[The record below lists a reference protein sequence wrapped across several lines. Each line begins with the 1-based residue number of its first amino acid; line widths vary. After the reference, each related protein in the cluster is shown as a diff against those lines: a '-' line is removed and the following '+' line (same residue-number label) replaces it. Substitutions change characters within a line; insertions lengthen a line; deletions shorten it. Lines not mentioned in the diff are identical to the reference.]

1 MLNLQR
7 LGLLA
12 VCITWVTAAT
22 ASDAGSRYTGEH
34 FSTRSPVLARNGMAA
49 TSHPIA
55 SSIAVDIMKKGGSA
69 IDAAIAANAMLAL
82 VEPHACGIG
91 GDLFAIVWDPKTGKL
106 AGYNGSGRTP
116 AGLEYEELRALLGD
130 AENIPLFGPLSVS
143 VPGAVDGWFALHERY
158 GKLPMREIL
167 APAIEYARQGV
178 AITEVDAALWDEALT
193 EFSQSDLPK
202 SQLQELFRTY
212 RIEGRAPAAGEIFRN
227 PDLAD
232 SYERLAAGGRE
243 SFYQGETA
251 RRIIKAIHDRGGKLQ
266 LSDLARHK
274 GEWVTPVSSDYRGY
288 DVYELPPNS
297 QGIAALQ
304 ILNVLKAYP
313 LAAMGRDSAAFWH
326 LFVESKKL
334 AYEDRAK
341 FYADPLFSEV
351 PLDYLLSD
359 DYADMRRELIDP
371 GQAALTVSAGSPPPH
386 GDTTF
391 LVTADAD
398 GMMVSFIQSNYWE
411 FGSGIVA
418 DGTGFALQN
427 RGYSFSLEPGHA
439 NVYAAGKRPFHTIIP
454 AFLMQDDI
462 PLMAF
467 GVMGGY
473 LQPQA
478 HAQIVINIIDF
489 GMNVQEA
496 GDVARAV
503 HSAASQ
509 PTGGSM
515 SDGGTLYM
523 EAGIPES
530 VAEELRKMGHT
541 VVHGKRRYVGSYGG
555 YQAIWR
561 DPETGVYHG
570 ASEMRYDGVAAG
582 Y

>member
-212 RIEGRAPAAGEIFRN
+212 RIDGRAPAAGEIFRN
-227 PDLAD
+227 PDL
-232 SYERLAAGGRE
+232 
-243 SFYQGETA
+243 
-251 RRIIKAIHDRGGKLQ
+251 
-266 LSDLARHK
+266 
-274 GEWVTPVSSDYRGY
+274 
-288 DVYELPPNS
+288 
-297 QGIAALQ
+297 
-304 ILNVLKAYP
+304 
-313 LAAMGRDSAAFWH
+313 
-326 LFVESKKL
+326 
-334 AYEDRAK
+334 
-341 FYADPLFSEV
+341 
-351 PLDYLLSD
+351 
-359 DYADMRRELIDP
+359 
-371 GQAALTVSAGSPPPH
+371 
-386 GDTTF
+386 
-391 LVTADAD
+391 
-398 GMMVSFIQSNYWE
+398 
-411 FGSGIVA
+411 
-418 DGTGFALQN
+418 
-427 RGYSFSLEPGHA
+427 
-439 NVYAAGKRPFHTIIP
+439 
-454 AFLMQDDI
+454 
-462 PLMAF
+462 
-467 GVMGGY
+467 
-473 LQPQA
+473 
-478 HAQIVINIIDF
+478 
-489 GMNVQEA
+489 
-496 GDVARAV
+496 
-503 HSAASQ
+503 
-509 PTGGSM
+509 
-515 SDGGTLYM
+515 
-523 EAGIPES
+523 
-530 VAEELRKMGHT
+530 
-541 VVHGKRRYVGSYGG
+541 
-555 YQAIWR
+555 
-561 DPETGVYHG
+561 
-570 ASEMRYDGVAAG
+570 
-582 Y
+582 

>member
-1 MLNLQR
+1 
-7 LGLLA
+7 
-12 VCITWVTAAT
+12 
-22 ASDAGSRYTGEH
+22 
-34 FSTRSPVLARNGMAA
+34 
-49 TSHPIA
+49 
-55 SSIAVDIMKKGGSA
+55 
-69 IDAAIAANAMLAL
+69 MLAL

-91 GDLFAIVWDPKTGKL
+91 GDLFAIVWDPATGKL

-116 AGLEYEELRALLGD
+116 SGFEYEAMRSLLGD
-130 AENIPLFGPLSVS
+130 GENIPLYGPLSVS
-143 VPGAVDGWFALHERY
+143 VPGAVDGWFALHERF
-158 GKLPMREIL
+158 GELPMAELL
-167 APAIEYARQGV
+167 APAIRYAKEGV

-193 EFSQSDLPK
+193 EFSKSDMPK
-202 SQLQELFRTY
+202 SQLEELYRTY
-212 RIEGRAPAAGEIFRN
+212 QIDGRAPVAGEIFRN
-227 PDLAD
+227 PDLAE
-232 SYERLAAGGRE
+232 SYEKLAAGGRE

-251 RRIIKAIHDRGGKLQ
+251 RRIIETIQNKGGKLR
-266 LSDLARHK
+266 LTDLAKHK
-274 GEWVTPVSSDYRGY
+274 GEWVTPVSANYRGY

-304 ILNVLKAYP
+304 ILNVLEAYP
-313 LAAMGRDSAAFWH
+313 LAEMGRDSAEFWH

-341 FYADPLFSEV
+341 LYADPYFSEM
-351 PLDYLLSD
+351 PLDYLWSKG
-359 DYADMRRELIDP
+359 YADTRRKLINPDR
-371 GQAALTVSAGSPPPH
+371 AAMSVAAGSPPPH
-386 GDTTF
+386 GDTTL
-391 LVTADAD
+391 LVTADSN
-398 GMMVSFIQSNYWE
+398 GMMVALIQSNYWE

-427 RGYSFSLEPGHA
+427 RGYSFSMEAGHA

-454 AFLMQDDI
+454 AFLMRNNA

-478 HAQIVINIIDF
+478 HAQIVINMIDF

-496 GDVARAV
+496 GDAARAV

-515 SDGGTLYM
+515 SDGGEIYM
-523 EAGIPES
+523 EAGIPKS
-530 VAEELRKMGHT
+530 VVKELREMGH
-541 VVHGKRRYVGSYGG
+541 VVLHSKRHYVGSYGG

-570 ASEMRYDGVAAG
+570 ASEMRFDGAAAG